1 MTEREADIKAYIET
15 LELTAKGG
23 DVRMSSKELA
33 AITGK
38 RHDNVLQDIENESKN
53 LLVAEDDALES
64 VIRGQLIFQ
73 VGSEKDVQNQ
83 MRKVVYMNKE
93 GILQMAG
100 RYSAFI
106 RRHMIKRLMVLEQ
119 IARFGGREIESYKD
133 LESLYKVMKPIVYFI
148 YEAYDNFSRNDFAN
162 EEVKEYYEEERR
174 KWSKRVHSEEAFTEW
189 WNDLNRH
196 QKDTGIYDRVILRPS
211 KEEEMN
217 E

>member
-1 MTEREADIKAYIET
+1 MTEREADVKAYIET

-38 RHDNVLQDIENESKN
+38 RHDNVLRDIEEEKKE
-53 LLVAEDDALES
+53 LLLTEDDALIS
-64 VIRGQLIFQ
+64 SNGDQLIFE
-73 VGSEKDVQNQ
+73 VGSEKDAQNQ
-83 MRKVVYMNKE
+83 MRKVIYLNKE

-100 RYSAFI
+100 RYSAFV

-148 YEAYDNFSRNDFAN
+148 YEAYDNFSRNDFVD

-196 QKDTGIYDRVILRPS
+196 QKDTGVYDRVIMRPS
-211 KEEEMN
+211 KEEMN
-217 E
+217 N

>member
-64 VIRGQLIFQ
+64 VIGGQLIFQ
-73 VGSEKDVQNQ
+73 VGSEKDAQNQ

-133 LESLYKVMKPIVYFI
+133 LESLYKVMKPMVYFI
-148 YEAYDNFSRNDFAN
+148 YEVYDKFSRNDFID

-189 WNDLNRH
+189 WNNLNRH
-196 QKDTGIYDRVILRPS
+196 QKDTGIYDRVIMRPS
-211 KEEEMN
+211 KEEEIN
-217 E
+217 K

>member
-1 MTEREADIKAYIET
+1 MTDREADIKAYIET
-15 LELTAKGG
+15 LELTVKGG
-23 DVRMSSKELA
+23 EIRMSSKELA

-38 RHDNVLQDIENESKN
+38 MHKNVLQDIESESKN
-53 LLVAEDDALES
+53 LLDAEDDALIS
-64 VIRGQLIFQ
+64 VDGARLIFQ
-73 VGSEKDVQNQ
+73 PGSEKDAQNQ
-83 MRKVVYMNKE
+83 LRKVIYLNKE

-100 RYSAFI
+100 RYSAFV

-119 IARFGGREIESYKD
+119 IASFGGREIESYKD

-148 YEAYDNFSRNDFAN
+148 YEAYDNFSRNDFVD

-189 WNDLNRH
+189 WNNLNRH

>member
-1 MTEREADIKAYIET
+1 
-15 LELTAKGG
+15 
-23 DVRMSSKELA
+23 MSSKELA

-64 VIRGQLIFQ
+64 VIGGQLIFQ

-148 YEAYDNFSRNDFAN
+148 YEVYDKFSRNDFVD

-174 KWSKRVHSEEAFTEW
+174 KWSNRVHSEEAFTEW

-196 QKDTGIYDRVILRPS
+196 QKDTGIYDRVIMRPS
-211 KEEEMN
+211 REEEIN
-217 E
+217 K

>member
-1 MTEREADIKAYIET
+1 MTDREADIKAYIET

-38 RHDNVLQDIENESKN
+38 RHDNVLRDIEEEKKE
-53 LLVAEDDALES
+53 LLLTEDDALIS
-64 VIRGQLIFQ
+64 SNGDQLIFE
-73 VGSEKDVQNQ
+73 VGSEKDIQNQ
-83 MRKVVYMNKE
+83 MRKVIYMNKE

-133 LESLYKVMKPIVYFI
+133 LENLYKVMKPIVYFI
-148 YEAYDNFSRNDFAN
+148 YEVYDKFSRNDFVD

-174 KWSKRVHSEEAFTEW
+174 KWSKRVNSEEAFTEW
-189 WNDLNRH
+189 WNNLNRH
-196 QKDTGIYDRVILRPS
+196 QKDTGVYDRVIMRPS
-211 KEEEMN
+211 REEERN
-217 E
+217 K

>member
-64 VIRGQLIFQ
+64 VMGGQLIFQ

-148 YEAYDNFSRNDFAN
+148 YEAYDNFSRNDFVD

-174 KWSKRVHSEEAFTEW
+174 KWSNRVHSEEAFTEW
-189 WNDLNRH
+189 WNNLQRH
-196 QKDTGIYDRVILRPS
+196 QKDTGIYDRVIMRPS
-211 KEEEMN
+211 KEEMN
-217 E
+217 K

>member
-1 MTEREADIKAYIET
+1 MTDREADIKAYIEI

-33 AITGK
+33 TITGK
-38 RHDNVLQDIENESKN
+38 RHDNVLRDIEDEKKE
-53 LLVAEDDALES
+53 LLVAEDDALIS
-64 VIRGQLIFQ
+64 SNRDQLIFE
-73 VGSEKDVQNQ
+73 VGSEKDAQNQ

-119 IARFGGREIESYKD
+119 IARFGGRKIESYKD

-148 YEAYDNFSRNDFAN
+148 YETYDKFSRNDFVD

-174 KWSKRVHSEEAFTEW
+174 KWSNRVHSEEAFTEW
-189 WNDLNRH
+189 WNNLNRH
-196 QKDTGIYDRVILRPS
+196 QKDTGIYDRVIMRPS
-211 KEEEMN
+211 REEEKR
-217 E
+217 

>member
-1 MTEREADIKAYIET
+1 MTEREADVKAYIET

-38 RHDNVLQDIENESKN
+38 RHDNVLRDIEEEKKE
-53 LLVAEDDALES
+53 LLLTEDDALIS
-64 VIRGQLIFQ
+64 NNGDQLIFE

-148 YEAYDNFSRNDFAN
+148 YEAYDNFSRNDFAD

-174 KWSKRVHSEEAFTEW
+174 KWSNRVHSEEAFTEW
-189 WNDLNRH
+189 WNNLNRH
-196 QKDTGIYDRVILRPS
+196 QKDTGIYDRVIMRPS
-211 KEEEMN
+211 KEEMN
-217 E
+217 K

>member
-1 MTEREADIKAYIET
+1 MTEREADVKAYIET

-38 RHDNVLQDIENESKN
+38 RHDNVLRDIEEEKKE
-53 LLVAEDDALES
+53 LLLTEDDALIS
-64 VIRGQLIFQ
+64 SNGDQLIFE
-73 VGSEKDVQNQ
+73 VGSEKDAQNQ

-148 YEAYDNFSRNDFAN
+148 YEAYDNFSRNDFVD

-189 WNDLNRH
+189 WNNLQRH
-196 QKDTGIYDRVILRPS
+196 QKDTGIYDRVIMRPS
-211 KEEEMN
+211 KEEMN
-217 E
+217 K

>member
-1 MTEREADIKAYIET
+1 MTDRESDIKAYIET

-33 AITGK
+33 AITRK

-53 LLVAEDDALES
+53 LLDTEDDALQS
-64 VIRGQLIFQ
+64 VDGSNQLIFQ
-73 VGSEKDVQNQ
+73 AVKEQDAKGEY
-83 MRKVVYMNKE
+83 RKVVYMNKE

-119 IARFGGREIESYKD
+119 IARFGGREIESYND

-148 YEAYDNFSRNDFAN
+148 YEVYDKFSRNDFVD

-174 KWSKRVHSEEAFTEW
+174 KWSNRVHSEEAFTEW
-189 WNDLNRH
+189 WNNLNRH
-196 QKDTGIYDRVILRPS
+196 QKDTGIYDRVIMRPS
-211 KEEEMN
+211 KEEMN
-217 E
+217 K